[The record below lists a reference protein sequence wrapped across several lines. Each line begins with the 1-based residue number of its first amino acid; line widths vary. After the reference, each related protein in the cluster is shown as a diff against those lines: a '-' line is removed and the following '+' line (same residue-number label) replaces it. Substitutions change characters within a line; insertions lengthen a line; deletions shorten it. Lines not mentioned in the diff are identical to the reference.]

1 MSGKVIQSQDKS
13 SGFKPDY
20 LILCYVGLFVILL
33 ALISRNFGTASIIP
47 VLVGVIG
54 LVFQWNSGPVLLL
67 LSLVWVFL
75 ADSLGMTPMSFAAA
89 IVSAVFG
96 PLLGLHLNPQYR
108 SFPRARPRDAVPFLD
123 LILCLGVIAYCAGH
137 YRLQSIMSLIL
148 PIDPRKK
155 DPQSKEQLGFWLWR
169 SRPQPVKEMRPKDL
183 VGLKEMA
190 GLILTIPVCA
200 AVAELSW
207 IVLMLSKGGRS
218 LDMPGGLWRTILLTW
233 IFGLG
238 LLIAGFFINYF
249 SLKKRLQSELLVAN
263 QDILWQETRIEQRR
277 IARLL
282 AWFRQKTASRRK
294 KT

>member
-1 MSGKVIQSQDKS
+1 MNGKEKRNNDGPS
-13 SGFKPDY
+13 SIKPDY

-47 VLVGVIG
+47 ILVGVIG

-75 ADSLGMTPMSFAAA
+75 ADSLGMTPMSFAAG

-96 PLLGLHLNPQYR
+96 PLLGLQLNPQYR
-108 SFPRARPRDAVPFLD
+108 SFPRARPLEAVPFID
-123 LILCLGVIAYCAGH
+123 LILCMGVIAYCAGH
-137 YRLQSIMSLIL
+137 YRLQSIMTQIL
-148 PIDPRKK
+148 PIGPRKK
-155 DPQSKEQLGFWLWR
+155 DPQSNGSPGFWFWR
-169 SRPQPVKEMRPKDL
+169 SRPQPVKEMRPKGL
-183 VGLKEMA
+183 VGLKELA
-190 GLILTIPVCA
+190 ALILTIPVCA
-200 AVAELSW
+200 ALAELSW
-207 IVLMLSKGGRS
+207 ILLSLSKGNRS
-218 LDMPGGLWRTILLTW
+218 LGLPDGLWRTLLLTW

-238 LLIAGFFINYF
+238 LIIAGFLINYF
-249 SLKKRLQSELLVAN
+249 SLKNWLPSEQLVAN

-282 AWFRQKTASRRK
+282 AWFRQKTASRSK